1 MLYVGLT
8 GHASRNREDSG
19 TEDDINCRYLTKKI
33 SEEKML
39 VYDINIIIVKS
50 LAAFCLRLNELWMD
64 NFIRR
69 HFKRA

>member
-19 TEDDINCRYLTKKI
+19 AADDINCRYLTKKI

-39 VYDINIIIVKS
+39 VCDLEI
-50 LAAFCLRLNELWMD
+50 AFVI
-64 NFIRR
+64 F
-69 HFKRA
+69 